1 MRGKA
6 ATKGGKGL
14 QHHTEHCIAL
24 CTQGVLASATD
35 LEEVFG
41 TTNQEEICRE
51 ILDRGELQISDKE
64 RQAELTK

>member
-1 MRGKA
+1 MAKRSR
-6 ATKGGKGL
+6 TL
-14 QHHTEHCIAL
+14 NTAL
-24 CTQGVLASATD
+24 CRRLSCAQGVLAAATD